1 MLNAPTVRSAQMQPP
16 LVLKLARIVDLD
28 AADVA
33 ALAALGGAPRQCAAG
48 HSLVEAGK
56 RVGAAVLVHRGWAFR
71 HRTLSDGRRQVM
83 DFVLPGDI
91 CDPSVFVTP
100 RADFSLQAL
109 TDLTYSLVAAEDV
122 MDLLSRSARLGAAL
136 WWAEAHEEA
145 ITRAHL
151 VAIGR
156 LSAYERVAYLLW
168 ELWTRL
174 RVVNLADGDG
184 FEMPASQELIADAAG
199 LSYVHVSRTLRRLD
213 REGLVRRTQRTWR
226 ILDVDRIRRVTQIT
240 DALHLTPV
248 SRCIQQRLSR

>member
-1 MLNAPTVRSAQMQPP
+1 MPTPTP

-28 AADVA
+28 ADDA
-33 ALAALGGAPRQCAAG
+33 AVLASLGGSVRRCRAG
-48 HSLVEAGK
+48 HSLIDAGK
-56 RVGAAVLVHRGWAFR
+56 RLGSAVLVHDGWAFR

-100 RADFSLQAL
+100 RANFSMQAL
-109 TDLTYSLVAAEDV
+109 TDLGYSLIQSEDILGLV
-122 MDLLSRSARLGAAL
+122 TRSPRIGAAL

-145 ITRAHL
+145 VTRAHL
-151 VAIGR
+151 VAVGR
-156 LSAYERVAYLLW
+156 LTAYERVAYLLW

-174 RVVNLADGDG
+174 RVVNLATAEG

-213 REGLVRRTQRTWR
+213 NEGLIRRSHKTWR
-226 ILDVDRIRRVTQIT
+226 ILDPARIQRITQIT
-240 DALHLTPV
+240 DALHLTPL
-248 SRCIQQRLSR
+248 SRKIQQRLK

>member
-1 MLNAPTVRSAQMQPP
+1 MLTP
-16 LVLKLARIVDLD
+16 LIRKLARVVDLT

-33 ALAALGGAPRQCAAG
+33 ALGTLGSVSRHCPPG
-48 HSLVEAGK
+48 HSLIEAG
-56 RVGAAVLVHRGWAFR
+56 RRMSAAVLVHQGWAFR

-91 CDPSVFVTP
+91 CDPTVFVTP
-100 RADFSLQAL
+100 RAGFSMEAL
-109 TDLTYSLVAAEDV
+109 TDLSYSLIQAEDV
-122 MDLLSRSARLGAAL
+122 LDLMTRSPRIGAAF

-151 VAIGR
+151 IAVGR

-184 FEMPASQELIADAAG
+184 FVMPASQELIADAAG

-213 REGLVRRTQRTWR
+213 REGVIRRSQRTWR
-226 ILDVDRIRRVTQIT
+226 IVDAGRIQQIAQLT
-240 DALHLTPV
+240 DGLHLTPL
-248 SRCIQQRLSR
+248 SRKIQQRLK